1 MLKMTEVASYATAPG
16 TREGVLNVLYSIIV
30 TPSTDM
36 AGRQGSGV
44 VIADRKVW
52 IPKLFSHE
60 ESPLIDQFLDG
71 SL

>member
-44 VIADRKVW
+44 VIADRKV
-52 IPKLFSHE
+52 
-60 ESPLIDQFLDG
+60 
-71 SL
+71 